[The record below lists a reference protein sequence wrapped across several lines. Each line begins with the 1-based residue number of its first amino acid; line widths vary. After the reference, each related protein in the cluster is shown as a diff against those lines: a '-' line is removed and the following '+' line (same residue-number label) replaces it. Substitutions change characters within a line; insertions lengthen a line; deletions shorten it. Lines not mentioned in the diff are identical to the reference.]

1 MDIGACQA
9 PPKTAA
15 ELEWSCI
22 SNLSSPLSF
31 PRISDICHGRV
42 LGPLPPRTVGVKAR
56 DGHDAQAKKPPP
68 GRSFRGIDH
77 VRRSTS
83 PRRLY
88 RDLITRDP
96 PDRSLKLSTADRRT
110 QRSGKQFSSMASR
123 RACMDMDVRRKKAS
137 TAGGKIGNKDVGG
150 DRHVRSG
157 SRARHPHGPQAQSMS
172 PPRTR
177 FASRMPTAAPFDST
191 ANQHLRRHERRHLG
205 NDWTMKHYL
214 IFFSCPHTV
223 FCPWS
228 KSRSSYCMVGSS
240 GAVSKQVVSRRQMQ
254 KKEMWEIAST
264 TD

>member
-123 RACMDMDVRRKKAS
+123 RACMDMDVRRKKAEKRPRQ
-137 TAGGKIGNKDVGG
+137 AE
-150 DRHVRSG
+150 RSG
-157 SRARHPHGPQAQSMS
+157 
-172 PPRTR
+172 TR
-177 FASRMPTAAPFDST
+177 MLAEIVTSVVDLELDT
-191 ANQHLRRHERRHLG
+191 
-205 NDWTMKHYL
+205 
-214 IFFSCPHTV
+214 HTV
-223 FCPWS
+223 L
-228 KSRSSYCMVGSS
+228 RLN
-240 GAVSKQVVSRRQMQ
+240 R
-254 KKEMWEIAST
+254 
-264 TD
+264 